1 MAHQKKILISLL
13 ILILIISLTLF
24 LSVSCASAKG
34 VPKEITKYAKDWPI
48 ANKDYSNSRSS
59 FDSKINSSNVSKLG
73 IAWAFVI
80 PGASEWGAAATNP
93 LILGN
98 TVYLQDLKSSVYA
111 INFKTG
117 ALIWSK
123 EYNLDNAGPTGPAIA
138 GGKIFITKGH
148 YEAAAL
154 DMKGNELWSVKL
166 SDNENV
172 GMDIQSTAF
181 NGKFYVSTV
190 PGVSNSNFY
199 KGGSVGTLY
208 ALDENTGKI
217 TWSFDTVDSKDIWGN
232 PTVNSGGGAWY
243 PPAIDPKTSIM
254 YWGIANPGP
263 WPGTPEFPNGT
274 SRPGANLYTNS
285 IVALDTEKGSMLW
298 YNQVLPH
305 DLFDYDLQISPI
317 LATISI
323 NGSNHDIIIGA
334 GKLGKVFGFD
344 KSTGKTLWETKVG
357 LHQNDELK
365 ELPAGTTKVS
375 PGPLGGVETP
385 MAYAEGVVYVPVINM
400 TVEYTPTEFVGKSF
414 DLGAATGELV
424 AIDAATGKILWDK
437 KIDQMVAGAATVVN
451 DLVFTS
457 TYNGQIYA
465 FNRKTGDEIWSYQAP
480 GGINGWPAV
489 SGDTI
494 IFPIGVGAKPV
505 LLALS
510 LGAAPVETVPVTT
523 LPQGGTGKEF
533 AQ

>member
-1 MAHQKKILISLL
+1 MSQNLELPGH
-13 ILILIISLTLF
+13 
-24 LSVSCASAKG
+24 LS
-34 VPKEITKYAKDWPI
+34 
-48 ANKDYSNSRSS
+48 
-59 FDSKINSSNVSKLG
+59 
-73 IAWAFVI
+73 I

-172 GMDIQSTAF
+172 GIDIQSIAF
-181 NGKFYVSTV
+181 NGKFYISTV

-208 ALDENTGKI
+208 ALDEKTGKI
-217 TWSFDTVDSKDIWGN
+217 IWSFDTVDSEDIWGN
-232 PTVNSGGGAWY
+232 PEVNSGGGAWY

-263 WPGTPEFPNGT
+263 WPGTPEFPNGS
-274 SRPGANLYTNS
+274 SRPGPNLYTNS
-285 IVALDTEKGSMLW
+285 MVALDTEKGKMLW

-317 LATISI
+317 LATVSM
-323 NGSNHDIIIGA
+323 NGANQDIIIGA
-334 GKLGKVFGFD
+334 GKMGKVYGFD
-344 KSTGKTLWETKVG
+344 KNTGKTLWETKVG
-357 LHQNDELK
+357 LHQNDELT
-365 ELPAGTTKVS
+365 ELPEGTTKVS

-385 MAYAEGVVYVPVINM
+385 MAYADGVVYVPVVNM
-400 TVEYTPTEFVGKSF
+400 TVEYTPTEFVG
-414 DLGAATGELV
+414 
-424 AIDAATGKILWDK
+424 
-437 KIDQMVAGAATVVN
+437 N
-451 DLVFTS
+451 
-457 TYNGQIYA
+457 
-465 FNRKTGDEIWSYQAP
+465 
-480 GGINGWPAV
+480 
-489 SGDTI
+489 I
-494 IFPIGVGAKPV
+494 I
-505 LLALS
+505 
-510 LGAAPVETVPVTT
+510 
-523 LPQGGTGKEF
+523 
-533 AQ
+533 